1 VWPIYAA
8 LCSLANALSLFCAW
22 CDRATLLRCA
32 QRHRLTRSL
41 FRTWFVELFGCT
53 MLVSSRIL
61 FCTWYSWASLLRC
74 VHVLT
79 RSLSSARGVVELLF
93 SWCASAHA
101 LSLLHV
107 LWSSFYVT
115 WCSLAHVFSSAHDLV
130 QLGFCT
136 DCCWVLFLACC
147 WLAHTDF
154 SVPSAVELFSSR
166 IVGQLTLNILYRVQC
181 FLCVLLL
188 ILRALLCTECSRALF
203 FALY

>member
-107 LWSSFYVT
+107 LWSSFSVT

-130 QLGFCT
+130 AVGF
-136 DCCWVLFLACC
+136 
-147 WLAHTDF
+147 
-154 SVPSAVELFSSR
+154 
-166 IVGQLTLNILYRVQC
+166 LYR
-181 FLCVLLL
+181 LLL
-188 ILRALLCTECSRALF
+188 GSFLSMLLVSAHRLFRTECSRAPF
-203 FALY
+203 FAYCRSAHA